1 MDVKKI
7 LWPTDLSGS
16 AKQALKYVQSITEKY
31 QAEIH
36 VMYVIEDIAHHRGLY
51 GNFTQDHIEK
61 IIAWENKKAK
71 ERLDDI
77 CSQYLEGCPLYIKH
91 VAVGDP
97 AEEILKLIEKE
108 GIDMVIIST
117 KGARG
122 IFVFGSVAEKVVKN
136 SPVPVV
142 TVPPS
147 GEPIEE
153 EAVV

>member
-1 MDVKKI
+1 MDIQKI

-16 AKQALKYVQSITEKY
+16 AKQALNYVQSITEKY

-61 IIAWENKKAK
+61 IVEWENEKAK

-77 CSQYLEGCPLYIKH
+77 CFKYLEGCPLYVKH
-91 VAVGDP
+91 IDVGDP
-97 AEEILKLIEKE
+97 AEEILKLIDKE
-108 GIDMVIIST
+108 SVDMVIIST
-117 KGARG
+117 KGTGG
-122 IFVFGSVAEKVVKN
+122 IFAFGSVAEKVVKN

-142 TVPPS
+142 TIPTTGVPIT
-147 GEPIEE
+147 E
-153 EAVV
+153 

>member
-1 MDVKKI
+1 MDVRKI

-36 VMYVIEDIAHHRGLY
+36 VMYVIEDLAHHKGLY
-51 GNFTQDHIEK
+51 GNFTQDHIDK
-61 IIAWENKKAK
+61 IIEWENKKAR

-77 CSQYLEGCPLYIKH
+77 CSQYLAGCPLYIKH

-97 AEEILKLIEKE
+97 AEEILKLINTENV
-108 GIDMVIIST
+108 DMVIIST
-117 KGARG
+117 KGAGG
-122 IFVFGSVAEKVVKN
+122 IFAFGSVAEKVVKN

-147 GEPIEE
+147 GEPATEE
-153 EAVV
+153 STI

>member
-7 LWPTDLSGS
+7 LWPTDLSSS
-16 AKQALKYVQSITEKY
+16 AKQALKYVQSLTEKY

-51 GNFTQDHIEK
+51 GNFTQDHIDK
-61 IIAWENKKAK
+61 IIKWENEKAM
-71 ERLDDI
+71 ERLDGI

-97 AEEILKLIEKE
+97 AEEILKLIDKE
-108 GIDMVIIST
+108 SVDMVIIST
-117 KGARG
+117 KGTRA
-122 IFVFGSVAEKVVKN
+122 IFAFGSVAEKVVKN

-142 TVPPS
+142 IVPTT
-147 GEPIEE
+147 GDPITE
-153 EAVV
+153 